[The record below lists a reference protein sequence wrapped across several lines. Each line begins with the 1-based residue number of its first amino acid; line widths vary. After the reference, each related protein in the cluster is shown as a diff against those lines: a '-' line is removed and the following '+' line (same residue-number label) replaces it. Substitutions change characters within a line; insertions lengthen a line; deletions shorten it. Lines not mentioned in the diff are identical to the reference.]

1 MGEENKLLLPIDGVP
16 MIRYVTANVL
26 SAGFDPVVVVTGF
39 ERRQVDGALAGL
51 EISIV
56 NNASWADGMAGSIF
70 AGISALPE
78 GTVGNLIALGD
89 MPLVSVETLKRL
101 RAEFKSGDGMIVYPL
116 YDGRQANPVIFPEKY
131 FGEILSATGD
141 RGCKKVL
148 KRYPEDAV
156 AVPID
161 SDEVILDCDSKE
173 EYLRIKARS
182 EAVNV
187 EA

>member
-16 MIRYVTANVL
+16 MIRHVTANVV
-26 SAGFDPVVVVTGF
+26 SAEFDPVVVVTGF
-39 ERRQVDGALAGL
+39 QRDEVEAALAGL
-51 EISIV
+51 EISIA
-56 NNASWADGMAGSIF
+56 NNPNWADGMAGSIF

-101 RAEFKSGDGMIVYPL
+101 RAEFKSGDGMIVYPV
-116 YDGRQANPVIFPEKY
+116 YDGRQANPVIFPKKH
-131 FGEILSATGD
+131 FAEILAATGD
-141 RGCKKVL
+141 KGCKKVL

-156 AVPID
+156 AVPVD
-161 SDEVILDCDSKE
+161 SDEVILDCDSRE
-173 EYLRIKARS
+173 EYLRIKERS
-182 EAVNV
+182 EAINV